1 MKLKYINFDL
11 LSRITCGVG
20 NQKMKSRVVVRLN
33 FPSERR
39 LEIVLGALLPETK
52 TPPSFR
58 SRVKVEGGGTT
69 LTLSFEAPDI
79 SALRAAVNSY
89 LRWVN
94 LIIDSCLV
102 LDSMCKGQIK
112 NT

>member
-1 MKLKYINFDL
+1 
-11 LSRITCGVG
+11 
-20 NQKMKSRVVVRLN
+20 MKSHVVVRLN

-39 LEIVLGALLPETK
+39 LEIVLGALRPETR
-52 TPPSFR
+52 TPASFR
-58 SRVKVEGGGTT
+58 SRVKVEGVGTI
-69 LTLSFEAPDI
+69 LTLSFEASDI

-94 LIIDSCLV
+94 LVNDSCLV
-102 LDSMCKGQIK
+102 LDSMCKEQIE

>member
-1 MKLKYINFDL
+1 
-11 LSRITCGVG
+11 
-20 NQKMKSRVVVRLN
+20 MKSHVVVRLN

-39 LEIVLGALLPETK
+39 LEIVLSALRPETK

-58 SRVKVEGGGTT
+58 SRVKVEGVGTT
-69 LTLSFEAPDI
+69 LTLSFEASDT

-94 LIIDSCLV
+94 LVNDSCLV
-102 LDSMCKGQIK
+102 LDSMCLEQTK
-112 NT
+112 NI